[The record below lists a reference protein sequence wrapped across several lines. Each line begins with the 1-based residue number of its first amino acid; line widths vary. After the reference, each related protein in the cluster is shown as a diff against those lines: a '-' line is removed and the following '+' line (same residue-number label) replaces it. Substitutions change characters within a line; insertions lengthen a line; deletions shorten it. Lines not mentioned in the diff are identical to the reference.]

1 MCWGVA
7 ETGKEDE
14 GNREGC
20 LCGGQDDLWKKK
32 CVFIGWW
39 AKFNIEI
46 LLATLAILT
55 EES

>member
-1 MCWGVA
+1 M
-7 ETGKEDE
+7 
-14 GNREGC
+14 
-20 LCGGQDDLWKKK
+20 WKKK

-46 LLATLAILT
+46 LLATLTILT